1 MTTDFLLFMKWNKP
15 QTIFLLSAL
24 LIVSLGILI
33 YSNSLNNAF
42 HFDDMFFIVDKPEIR
57 ELGNLPAIWHAHSH
71 PARFIAFYSFALNY
85 HFHQYQVFGYHL
97 FNLAVHLLN
106 AILVWWLVRLLFMT
120 VRLRNDPL
128 NQFKEWIALFAA
140 LIFVSHPLQTQAV
153 TYISQRFASLA
164 ALFYLFSVC
173 MYLKGRLGQSRQ
185 TVPFFCAAALSALLG
200 MFTKQIVFTLPL
212 ALIMIEL
219 MMVRKGRIQWPVLL
233 CVGVFLLVVPG
244 IFAFDPSILN
254 IQHLSESHDGDR
266 LNPLNYFLTQMPV
279 LITYLRLLVLPF
291 GQNLDYDF
299 PAYNSFFH
307 PNVFVSFLILAGLLI
322 WSFKLLRSNRL
333 LAFGLLW
340 FFVTISVE
348 STFITIKNVIF
359 EHRMYLP
366 MAGLAV
372 FISVAVFTLMQKKRT
387 AVVFLSVI
395 VAAFGLLTYQRNF
408 IWRDGVTLW
417 TDVVKK
423 SPQKARPHISL
434 AIAYIQDERYDEAL
448 AQLNTALA
456 LDPNAYKAYNNRG
469 LVFSKK
475 GLYREAINEY
485 DRAIQLKP
493 DNPVTYNNRGDAYR
507 ELGQD
512 QAAYDDYAEA
522 IRINPYYAQAYIN
535 RGVFYG
541 KNNDLELA
549 LADFTVAIRINPTL
563 PESYNNRGIVYQ
575 QKKMYDLAESDFNKA
590 IRMKPGYAD
599 AYYNRGN
606 VYKDLGQFVEALNDY
621 NIALKIRNNYP
632 QVYNNRG
639 IIYGNNGKNNQAL
652 EDFNTAIS
660 YDPGYSAAYFNRS
673 IVHLKQGA
681 YQDALA
687 DTLKARELGKSV
699 DELYIERIKS
709 LIKPQTE

>member
-1 MTTDFLLFMKWNKP
+1 MKWNKP

-33 YSNSLNNAF
+33 YSNSLHNAF
-42 HFDDMFFIVDKPEIR
+42 HFDDMFFIVDKPNIR

-71 PARFIAFYSFALNY
+71 PARFVAFYTFALNY

-97 FNLAVHLLN
+97 FNLTIHLLN
-106 AILVWWLVRLLFMT
+106 ALLVWWMVRLLFLT
-120 VRLRNDPL
+120 ERLRTDPL
-128 NQFKEWIALFAA
+128 QPSREWVALFSA
-140 LIFVSHPLQTQAV
+140 LIFTAHPLQTQAV

-164 ALFYLFSVC
+164 TLFYLFSVC
-173 MYLKGRLGQSRQ
+173 MYLKGRLTADRSSLIY
-185 TVPFFCAAALSALLG
+185 FFLAAISAVLG
-200 MFTKQIVFTLPL
+200 MYTKQIVFTLPL
-212 ALIMIEL
+212 VLILIEL
-219 MMVRKGRIQWPVLL
+219 VFIRKQKVNWPVLL
-233 CVGVFLLVVPG
+233 GVAGFLLVVPG
-244 IFAFDPSILN
+244 IFAFDPGILN
-254 IQHLSESHDGDR
+254 IQHQSESHDGDR
-266 LNPLNYFLTQMPV
+266 LTPWVYFLTQMPV
-279 LITYLRLLVLPF
+279 LITYLRLMVLPF

-307 PNVFVSFLILAGLLI
+307 PNVLVSFLILTGLFICAL
-322 WSFKLLRSNRL
+322 KLLRGNRL

-372 FISVAVFTLMQKKRT
+372 FISVAVFRLMQKMRT
-387 AVVFLSVI
+387 AVVILSMM

-408 IWRDGVTLW
+408 VWRDGVSLW
-417 TDVVKK
+417 SDVVKK
-423 SPQKARPHISL
+423 SPLKARPHISL

-485 DRAIQLKP
+485 DRAIELNP

-507 ELGQD
+507 ELGLD
-512 QAAYDDYAEA
+512 QAAYDDYAQA
-522 IRINPYYAQAYIN
+522 IRLNPYYAQAYIN

-541 KNNDLELA
+541 KKNDLDLA

-575 QKKMYDLAESDFNKA
+575 QKKMYDLAESDFNQA

-599 AYYNRGN
+599 AHYNRGN
-606 VYKDLGQFVEALNDY
+606 VHKDLGQFVEALNDY

-673 IVHLKQGA
+673 IVHLKRGA

-699 DELYIERIKS
+699 DELYIQRIKS